1 MEAAEKKEAEEE
13 EGFEGYFNMIKI
25 KLLYKKDKEKDKLF
39 FEISGVDIS
48 YVNTL
53 RRLCMSEVSVIA
65 IEDVEFRK
73 NDSGLYDEIVALR
86 LGLTPF
92 KTDLKSYTLASEC
105 KCKGKGC
112 ARCQL
117 KMTLKAK
124 GPCTVYSGDIKTKD
138 PKVKPV
144 YPKMPIVKLLEG
156 QQLELEATAVM
167 GIGKVH
173 TKWSPCL
180 AFYREIADISI
191 GKQPDNK
198 EEIVEQCPKN
208 VFVVKND
215 KLEIVKDKVI
225 DCTLCDACVELS
237 NGKIKVEPNDDFLMT
252 IESWGQLEPKEIVK
266 EAISTYDN
274 MLDEFTE
281 LLSKVK

>member
-1 MEAAEKKEAEEE
+1 M
-13 EGFEGYFNMIKI
+13 MRV
-25 KLLYKKDKEKDKLF
+25 KLLGKKNKEKDKLL

-53 RRLCMSEVSVIA
+53 RRLFMNEVPVLA

-73 NDSGLYDEIVALR
+73 NDSGLYDEIIAHR
-86 LGLTPF
+86 LGLIPF
-92 KTDLKSYTLASEC
+92 KTDLKAYSLPGEC

-112 ARCQL
+112 GHCEL

-124 GPCTVYSGDIKTKD
+124 GPCMVYAGDIKTKD

-144 YPKMPIVKLLEG
+144 YPKMPVVKLLEG
-156 QQLELEATAVM
+156 QELVLEATAIL
-167 GIGKVH
+167 GLGKTH

-180 AFYREIADISI
+180 AYYKELVDIHVD
-191 GKQPDNK
+191 KQPDNK

-208 VFVVKND
+208 IFMIKND
-215 KLEIVKDKVI
+215 KLEVVKDKI
-225 DCTLCDACVELS
+225 QDCTLCDACVELS
-237 NGKIKVEPNDDFLMT
+237 NGKIRVAPNGAYLMT
-252 IESWGQLEPKEIVK
+252 VESWGQLEPKEIVTQ
-266 EAISTYDN
+266 AIRAYDKQ
-274 MLDEFTE
+274 LDEFTD